1 MKKIASITIVF
12 TLLFSL
18 ISCSA
23 SYGRFSV
30 AEASAKREVTYTDY
44 TQDGYGEF
52 IDKLAVFS
60 ARLTDKVAGKW
71 GGDDDNIVI
80 SPLSIYMALALAVE
94 CSAGDTRDEILAT
107 VGVTYEEVEG
117 FTSYLYAF
125 CNQDF
130 KYYNPMGSQKILA
143 FEELSNSLWADNG
156 ILLNDTG
163 VKKLA
168 DNYNC
173 DLFSVNFTNGEARR
187 AISSYIKDKTHGLC
201 DGDVDFD
208 PETIITLI
216 NTFYLKEV
224 WNNDGRDLP
233 MTSDVYD
240 FKCADGEIERT
251 RLLQGYYFGGK
262 AYDGDG
268 YTAFYTTTDH
278 GFEKPVRWI
287 VL

>member
-23 SYGRFSV
+23 SYGGFSI

-125 CNQDF
+125 CNRDF
-130 KYYNPMGSQKILA
+130 KY
-143 FEELSNSLWADNG
+143 
-156 ILLNDTG
+156 
-163 VKKLA
+163 
-168 DNYNC
+168 
-173 DLFSVNFTNGEARR
+173 
-187 AISSYIKDKTHGLC
+187 
-201 DGDVDFD
+201 
-208 PETIITLI
+208 
-216 NTFYLKEV
+216 
-224 WNNDGRDLP
+224 
-233 MTSDVYD
+233 
-240 FKCADGEIERT
+240 
-251 RLLQGYYFGGK
+251 
-262 AYDGDG
+262 
-268 YTAFYTTTDH
+268 
-278 GFEKPVRWI
+278 
-287 VL
+287 